1 MAWLGWCLLGVS
13 LFVWACGAGGSP
25 TNSGSLFAGDGPE
38 CPLAL
43 CQSRT

>member
-1 MAWLGWCLLGVS
+1 LIAWLGWCLVGVG
-13 LFVWACGAGGSP
+13 LFVWACGARG
-25 TNSGSLFAGDGPE
+25 FAGDGPE